1 MSEKKNVALV
11 FGASGISGW
20 SVTKDCLSYP
30 STDTFSRVIGLT
42 NRPRSSKECGLP
54 EDERLEI
61 HSGINLRGSLE
72 EVLKEMKDKIPH
84 IEEVTHMY
92 YCGMVCMQPRQ

>member
-1 MSEKKNVALV
+1 MALV

-30 STDTFSRVIGLT
+30 SIDTFSRVIGLT
-42 NRPRSSKECGLP
+42 NRPRSVKECGLP
-54 EDERLEI
+54 EDDRLEI
-61 HSGINLRGSLE
+61 YSGINLRGSLE
-72 EVLKEMKDKIPH
+72 QVLGGMKEGIPH

-92 YCGMVCMQPRQ
+92 YCGMF